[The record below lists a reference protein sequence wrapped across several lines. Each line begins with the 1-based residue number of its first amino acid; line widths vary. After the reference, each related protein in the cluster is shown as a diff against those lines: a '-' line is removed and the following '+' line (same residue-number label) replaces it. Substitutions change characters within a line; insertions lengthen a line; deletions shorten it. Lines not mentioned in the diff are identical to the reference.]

1 MSKPSRRPAR
11 EAAKARRKAQKQ
23 LREQQRAEG
32 LEAPAKATIPN
43 RKSLLRT
50 PEEEQQAR
58 QEATGSYFA
67 ILRSQLPSLLNRL
80 SRIPDPRVAKKTRHK
95 LTMVLI
101 YGMLSFIF
109 QMASRREANRKMT
122 MPMFQ
127 ANLKLLIPDF
137 EEIPHHDTL
146 YRLLKR
152 MDPGELESAHLDL
165 IERLIRK
172 KKFRRYLID
181 GHYPIAID
189 GTQKWVRDWR
199 FSDEAQQRL
208 VGTAEQKKPQYYVYV
223 LEACLAFANGM
234 VIPLMSEFLAHRHGE
249 GSTDPQ
255 DCEQK
260 AFERLSGRLKKRFPR
275 LRILLLLDGLYP
287 NGPRMAQCRRY
298 RWQFMIVLQNDCL
311 PSVWEEFDGLRRLQ
325 GENRWTQPWGNR
337 RQQFVWVNEIEYTY
351 GTNQRW
357 RLTLHV
363 VVCEEIWHEVDSN
376 GEIVEHRSRHAWVS
390 SQPLTPQNLHPR
402 CNLAARHRWGIE
414 SNILVEKHQGY
425 HYEHCFAHDFNA
437 MKGYHYLM
445 HLGHLFNILARYSQR
460 LQEAMCTHGIR
471 GFFEFLRETVA
482 GPWLDPEALRARFTR
497 PCQLRFIPYAQP
509 RSRG

>member
-1 MSKPSRRPAR
+1 MSKPSRRPTR
-11 EAAKARRKAQKQ
+11 EAAKARRKAQKL
-23 LREQQRAEG
+23 LRAQQHAEG
-32 LEAPAKATIPN
+32 LDAPAKATLPN
-43 RKSLLRT
+43 HKSLLRT
-50 PEEEQQAR
+50 PEQEQQAR
-58 QEATGSYFA
+58 QEAAGSYFQ
-67 ILRSQLPSLLNRL
+67 ILRSQLPSLLHRL
-80 SRIPDPRVAKKTRHK
+80 SHIPDPRVPKKTKHK

-101 YGMLSFIF
+101 YGLLSFVF

-122 MPMFQ
+122 MPTFQ
-127 ANLKLLIPDF
+127 ANLKLLMPDF

-146 YRLLKR
+146 YRLLRR

-165 IERLIRK
+165 VQRLIRK
-172 KKFRRYLID
+172 KKFRRYLIN

-189 GTQKWVRDWR
+189 GTQKWVRDWP
-199 FSDEAQQRL
+199 FSDEALERR
-208 VGTAEQKKPQYYVYV
+208 VGTGQKKPQYYVYV
-223 LEACLAFANGM
+223 LEACLALANGM
-234 VIPLMSEFLAHRHGE
+234 VIPLMSEFLAHSQSE
-249 GSTDPQ
+249 GSSDTQ

-260 AFERLSGRLKKRFPR
+260 AFERLAARLKKRFPR

-287 NGPRMAQCRRY
+287 NGPRMALCRAY

-311 PSVWEEFDGLRRLQ
+311 PSVWEEYEGLRRLQ
-325 GENRWTQPWGNR
+325 PENRQSQPWGNR
-337 RQQFVWVNEIEYTY
+337 RQQFVWVNEIEYAY
-351 GTNQRW
+351 GPHQRR
-357 RLTLHV
+357 RLSVHV
-363 VVCEEIWHEVDSN
+363 VVCQELWREVGAN

-390 SQPLTPQNLHPR
+390 SEPLTRHNLHPR

-460 LQEAMCTHGIR
+460 LREPMRTHGVR

-482 GPWLDPEALRARFTR
+482 GPWLDPEALRARFAR
-497 PCQLRFIPYAQP
+497 PCQLRFI
-509 RSRG
+509 S

>member
-1 MSKPSRRPAR
+1 MGKPSRRPAR
-11 EAAKARRKAQKQ
+11 EAAKARTRAQKK
-23 LREQQRAEG
+23 LRAEQRSAG
-32 LEAPAKATIPN
+32 LHAAPTATSPN
-43 RKSLLRT
+43 RKSTLRT

-58 QEATGSYFA
+58 QAAAGGYFQ
-67 ILRSQLPSLLNRL
+67 ILRSQLPSLLHRL
-80 SRIPDPRVAKKTRHK
+80 SRIPDPRVPKKTKHK

-101 YGMLSFIF
+101 YGMLSFVF

-122 MPMFQ
+122 MPTFQ
-127 ANLKLLIPDF
+127 ANLRLLIPDF

-152 MDPGELESAHLDL
+152 MDPGELELAHLDL

-172 KKFRRYLID
+172 KKFRRFLID

-189 GTQKWVRDWR
+189 GTQKWMREWP
-199 FSDEAQQRL
+199 FSDEALERM
-208 VGTAEQKKPQYYVYV
+208 VGAGEQKKPQYYVYV

-234 VIPLMSEFLAHRHGE
+234 VIPLMSEFLAHRDGE
-249 GSTDPQ
+249 GSTDAQ

-260 AFERLSGRLKKRFPR
+260 AFGRLTARLKQRFPR

-287 NGPRMAQCRRY
+287 NGPMMALCRRRY
-298 RWQFMIVLQNDCL
+298 HWQFMIVLQNGCL
-311 PSVWEEFDGLRRLQ
+311 PSVWEEYEGLRQLQ
-325 GENRWTQPWGNR
+325 PENRQNQLWGNR
-337 RQQFVWVNEIEYTY
+337 RQHFVWVNEIEHTY
-351 GTNQRW
+351 GAHQR
-357 RLTLHV
+357 LKIHV
-363 VVCEEIWHEVDSN
+363 VVCEEIWKAVDPD
-376 GEIVEHRSRHAWVS
+376 GEIVEHRSRHAWIS
-390 SQPLTPQNLHPR
+390 SEPLTHRNLHPR

-425 HYEHCFAHDFNA
+425 HYEHCFAYDFNA

-460 LQEAMCTHGIR
+460 LQEQMRTYGVR

-482 GPWLDPEALRARFTR
+482 GPWLNPEALRARFAR
-497 PCQLRFIPYAQP
+497 PCQLRLI
-509 RSRG
+509 S

>member
-1 MSKPSRRPAR
+1 MGKPSRRPAR
-11 EAAKARRKAQKQ
+11 EAAKARAKAQKK
-23 LREQQRAEG
+23 LREQQRAAG
-32 LEAPAKATIPN
+32 LNAAPKATLPN
-43 RKSLLRT
+43 RKSQLST

-58 QEATGSYFA
+58 QEAVGAYFQ
-67 ILRSQLPSLLNRL
+67 ILRSQLPSLLHRL
-80 SRIPDPRVAKKTRHK
+80 SRIPDPREPKKTRHK

-101 YGMLSFIF
+101 YGLLSFVF

-122 MPMFQ
+122 MPTFQ

-137 EEIPHHDTL
+137 EQIPHHDTL
-146 YRLLKR
+146 CRLLRR

-189 GTQKWVRDWR
+189 GTQKWVRDWP
-199 FSDEAQQRL
+199 FSDEALERS
-208 VGTAEQKKPQYYVYV
+208 VGVEEPKKPQYFVYV

-234 VIPLMSEFLAHRHGE
+234 VIPLMSEFLAHSQGA
-249 GSTDPQ
+249 GPTDTQ

-260 AFERLSGRLKKRFPR
+260 AFERLSARLKQRFPR

-287 NGPRMAQCRRY
+287 NGPRMALCRRY

-311 PSVWEEFDGLRRLQ
+311 PSVWDEFWGLRRLQ
-325 GENRWTQPWGNR
+325 PNENRWTQPWGNR
-337 RQQFVWVNEIEYTY
+337 RQYFVWVNEIEYTY
-351 GTNQRW
+351 GPNQRR
-357 RLTLHV
+357 RLRVHV
-363 VVCEEIWHEVDSN
+363 VVCKEIWQEVDQN
-376 GEIVEHRSRHAWVS
+376 GEILEHCSRHAWVS
-390 SQPLTPQNLHPR
+390 SEPLTRHNLHPR

-414 SNILVEKHQGY
+414 ANILVEKHQGY
-425 HYEHCFAHDFNA
+425 HYEHCFAYDFNA

-445 HLGHLFNILARYSQR
+445 HLAHLFNILARHSQR
-460 LQEAMCTHGIR
+460 LQEPMRTHGVR

-482 GPWLDPEALRARFTR
+482 GPWLDPEVLRARFAR
-497 PCQLRFIPYAQP
+497 PCQLRFI
-509 RSRG
+509 S

>member
-1 MSKPSRRPAR
+1 MSKPSRRPTR
-11 EAAKARRKAQKQ
+11 EAAKARRKAQKR
-23 LREQQRAEG
+23 LRAQQRAEG
-32 LEAPAKATIPN
+32 LDTPAKATLPN
-43 RKSLLRT
+43 HKSQLRT
-50 PEEEQQAR
+50 PEQEQQAR
-58 QEATGSYFA
+58 QEAAGSYFQ
-67 ILRSQLPSLLNRL
+67 ILRSQLPSLLHRL
-80 SRIPDPRVAKKTRHK
+80 SHIPDPRVPKKTKHK

-101 YGMLSFIF
+101 YGLLSFVF

-122 MPMFQ
+122 MPTFQ
-127 ANLKLLIPDF
+127 ANLKLLMPDF

-146 YRLLKR
+146 YRLLRR

-165 IERLIRK
+165 VQRLIRK
-172 KKFRRYLID
+172 KKFRRYLIN

-189 GTQKWVRDWR
+189 GTQKWVRDWP
-199 FSDEAQQRL
+199 FSDEALERN
-208 VGTAEQKKPQYYVYV
+208 VGAGEKKPQYYVYV

-234 VIPLMSEFLAHRHGE
+234 VIPLMSEFLAHSQSE
-249 GSTDPQ
+249 GSSDTQ

-260 AFERLSGRLKKRFPR
+260 AFERLAARLKKRFPR

-287 NGPRMAQCRRY
+287 NGPRMALCRAY

-311 PSVWEEFDGLRRLQ
+311 PSVWEEYEGLRRLQ
-325 GENRWTQPWGNR
+325 PENRQSQPWGNR
-337 RQQFVWVNEIEYTY
+337 RQQFVWVNEIEYAY
-351 GTNQRW
+351 GPHQRR
-357 RLTLHV
+357 RLSVHV
-363 VVCEEIWHEVDSN
+363 VVCQELWREVGAN

-390 SQPLTPQNLHPR
+390 SEPLTRHNLHPR

-460 LQEAMCTHGIR
+460 LREPMRTHGVR

-482 GPWLDPEALRARFTR
+482 GPWLDPEALRARFAQ
-497 PCQLRFIPYAQP
+497 PCQLRFI
-509 RSRG
+509 S